1 MYSSFRRRETRRR
14 FSLEWP
20 PPVEVPASLVWWTL
34 PWPPTVLSY
43 EVEVGF
49 ASFFGN
55 FPGVAFVLGPDGL
68 GQLGWFP

>member
-1 MYSSFRRRETRRR
+1 MVGNDDSNMSKGLRLYIIP
-14 FSLEWP
+14 LH
-20 PPVEVPASLVWWTL
+20 LVCWTL
-34 PWPPTVLSY
+34 PWLPTFLSY

-55 FPGVAFVLGPDGL
+55 FPGVAFVLGPNGL